1 MAINDLKILFP
12 DGNIVRKTNASCSC
26 PNLLSVDV
34 TDLVPGR
41 KYTVFINNL
50 NDTLVRTFPE
60 SFSFV
65 AKDTQKRL
73 SFYYQF
79 A

>member
-1 MAINDLKILFP
+1 MVKDLKISFP
-12 DGNIVRKTNASCSC
+12 DGNIINQSSDSCHIPSS
-26 PNLLSVDV
+26 LMVDV
-34 TDLVPGR
+34 EDLIPGR
-41 KYTVFINNL
+41 KYTVFIKNMNN
-50 NDTLVRTFPE
+50 TQSIIFPE

-65 AKDTQKRL
+65 AKETTKRL

>member
-1 MAINDLKILFP
+1 MVKDLKISFP
-12 DGNIVRKTNASCSC
+12 DGNIINQSSEVCNN
-26 PNLLSVDV
+26 PNSLMVDIE
-34 TDLVPGR
+34 DLIPGR
-41 KYTVFINNL
+41 KYTVFIKNMNN
-50 NDTLVRTFPE
+50 TQSIIFPE

-65 AKDTQKRL
+65 AQETSKRL